1 MDSEMSVITGDDSS
15 DEARQRWHP
24 PDNEVP
30 AVLDPV
36 VLAATADAAV
46 TLAPVRVFSTGVE
59 ITVECRRR
67 VPLGGDPTARAFIRQ
82 RVFVGVEL
90 ADGRR
95 VVERPRPP
103 SEDYSCVSA
112 AAGAT
117 TCARRST
124 TGSRRRRHPVTW
136 WSSCTPSTWTCPRRA
151 RRWPPPTWQRHA
163 TASSSCGPGRLRPP
177 STTSRTRSRSRPP
190 VAGSPRGRASGV
202 SSSPAT
208 LDLRPKPR
216 SHSVRSRRGSRR
228 VRISGIVASETT
240 AAPSRLATS
249 GTVSRPT
256 LVEVPRSP

>member
-15 DEARQRWHP
+15 ADVRQSWHP

-95 VVERPRPP
+95 VVAERLRLPT
-103 SEDYSCVSA
+103 EDYSLRQRSGGSDDLC
-112 AAGAT
+112 AT
-117 TCARRST
+117 FVYWFSPA
-124 TGSRRRRHPVTW
+124 
-136 WSSCTPSTWTCPRRA
+136 
-151 RRWPPPTWQRHA
+151 PPPGDLVVVVHA
-163 TASSSCGPGRLRPP
+163 
-177 STTSRTRSRSRPP
+177 
-190 VAGSPRGRASGV
+190 VD
-202 SSSPAT
+202 
-208 LDLRPKPR
+208 LDLPEARVTLRAADLAVARDRVVELWPWAPPPAFDYEPDPEPVPPAGGWFAERSSLRREFEPCNPR
-216 SHSVRSRRGSRR
+216 SQAEAP
-228 VRISGIVASETT
+228 ISLRAQ
-240 AAPSRLATS
+240 
-249 GTVSRPT
+249 
-256 LVEVPRSP
+256 